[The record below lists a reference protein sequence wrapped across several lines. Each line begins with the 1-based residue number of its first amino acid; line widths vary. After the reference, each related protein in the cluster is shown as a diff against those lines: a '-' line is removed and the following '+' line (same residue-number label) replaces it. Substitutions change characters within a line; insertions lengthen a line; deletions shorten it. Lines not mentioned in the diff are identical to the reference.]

1 MLARA
6 SAFSR
11 KGALAS
17 GGREG
22 PVKSL
27 TRVVDTWARVRPL
40 DGQRPALFVLL
51 LGLLATG
58 LSFWAVRRNEA
69 DLRRAEFEQRARD
82 LGGALRASLELP
94 LETLRLMPSL
104 FDGSDP
110 VDHDEFLG
118 LVGPSLAR
126 HHGIAYLEWAAE
138 VLDEDRDT
146 FEQKARALGF
156 PGFFIGDP
164 GPNGALRPSP
174 RRPRHLALLYVA
186 PDSPAVIGLDLSF
199 EAKRRELALRALSE
213 NMLTVSPQFRL
224 VEDPPEV
231 RSIAVYAPL
240 MRPRH
245 PSTDTRGPRRGLA
258 ILIFRIGPLVREVF
272 GKRLAQMDVV
282 VLDETTLRSSA
293 EGASPSPA
301 ALSEVLFESRP
312 GLATRRDDEFET
324 AYTLAFEFHTR
335 RWKMRFLARP
345 GSGQKGLLSPVIGS
359 FGALLSIAAMLVA
372 GMLHLAGR
380 LRGEVQAAKQIGQ
393 YKLIRKLGEGGM
405 GIVYEAEHALL
416 RRPTALKV
424 ISPRAV
430 GQAAISRFEREVK
443 ATSQL
448 THPNTVAVYDY
459 GRAPRGVFYYAMEY
473 LPGANLE
480 QMVKATGPLPASR
493 VVHLLRQAC
502 ASLAEAHA
510 AGLVHRDIKPAN
522 VMVCERG
529 GIHDFVKVL
538 DFGLVKDN
546 RKASEAASMAGSIVG
561 TPHYMAPEIVLG
573 RGASASTDLYALGA
587 VGYFM
592 LTGHEVFP
600 DSTLLGVIAHH
611 MSDPPPPP
619 SARLGK
625 PIRPDLEALILR
637 CLAKTAQGRPSS
649 ADELR
654 ELLRACDVPRWTQ
667 PEARRYWI
675 ESRAAVLAVTRAE
688 PGAHATPWG
697 DTLVVDLK
705 DRGGSFES
713 LREPALEPE
722 QAPARDADGRG

>member
-1 MLARA
+1 
-6 SAFSR
+6 
-11 KGALAS
+11 
-17 GGREG
+17 
-22 PVKSL
+22 
-27 TRVVDTWARVRPL
+27 VRPL
-40 DGQRPALFVLL
+40 DGQRPAFFVLV

-69 DLRRAEFEQRARD
+69 DLRRVEFEQRARD

-110 VDHDEFLG
+110 VDHDEFVG
-118 LVGPSLAR
+118 LTGASLAR
-126 HHGIAYLEWAAE
+126 HRGIAYLEWAAE
-138 VLDEDRDT
+138 VLDADRDV
-146 FEQKARALGF
+146 FEREARQVGF
-156 PGFFIGDP
+156 ANFFIGDP
-164 GPNGALRPSP
+164 GPYGKLVPSP
-174 RRPRHLALLYVA
+174 RRPRHLVLLYIA
-186 PDSPAVIGLDLSF
+186 PRSDAVVGLDLSF
-199 EAKRRELALRALSE
+199 EPKRRELALRALSE
-213 NMLTVSPQFRL
+213 NKLTVSPQFQL

-240 MRPRH
+240 IRPRK
-245 PSTDTRGPRRGLA
+245 PSSDPRGPRRGLA
-258 ILIFRIGPLVREVF
+258 ILIFRIAPLVREVF
-272 GKRLAQMDVV
+272 GKRLDQMDVV
-282 VLDETTLRSSA
+282 VVDESTA
-293 EGASPSPA
+293 GASE
-301 ALSEVLFESRP
+301 LLFESRP
-312 GLATRRDDEFET
+312 GLTKRRDDEFEA

-335 RWKMRFLARP
+335 RWKMRFLGRP
-345 GSGQKGLLSPVIGS
+345 GSAQKGLLSPVIGS
-359 FGALLSIAAMLVA
+359 FGALLSIAAMLVV

-393 YKLIRKLGEGGM
+393 YRLIRKLGEGGM

-480 QMVKATGPLPASR
+480 QMVKATGPLPPSR

-546 RKASEAASMAGSIVG
+546 RQGNEAASMAGSIVG

-573 RGASASTDLYALGA
+573 RGATASTDLYALGA

-592 LTGHEVFP
+592 LTGEEVFQ
-600 DSTLLGVIAHH
+600 DSTLIGVIARH
-611 MSDPPPPP
+611 MSDPPEPP
-619 SARLGK
+619 SARLQSSLARG
-625 PIRPDLEALILR
+625 RPARFDEAIPADLEAVILR
-637 CLAKTAQGRPSS
+637 CLAKTAEGRPGS
-649 ADELR
+649 AEELR
-654 ELLRACDVPRWTQ
+654 ELLRVCAVTPWSQ

-675 ESRAAVLAVTRAE
+675 ESRAEVLAVTRAD
-688 PGAHATPWG
+688 PPAHRTPWG
-697 DTLVVDLK
+697 DTLVVDLE
-705 DRGGSFES
+705 DRGGAFES
-713 LREPALEPE
+713 MIEPALEPE
-722 QAPARDADGRG
+722 EPPQRDAEGRA